1 MVGDLL
7 EELTACGIICC
18 QTHWIIFY
26 LVLLKL
32 LSLSLS
38 ILIKCKPKIN
48 EIVTLTNHRS

>member
-7 EELTACGIICC
+7 EEFTARGIICC

-32 LSLSLS
+32 LSLFLS
-38 ILIKCKPKIN
+38 ILIKCKTKIN
-48 EIVTLTNHRS
+48 EIVTLINHRR